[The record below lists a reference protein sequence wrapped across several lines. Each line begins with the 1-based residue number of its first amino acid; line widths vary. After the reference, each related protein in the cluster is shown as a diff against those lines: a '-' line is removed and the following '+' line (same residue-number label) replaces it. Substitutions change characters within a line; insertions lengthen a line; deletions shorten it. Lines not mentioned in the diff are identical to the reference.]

1 MKIMRRFRSL
11 VIPAFVRKSPKG
23 RSYTGV
29 EDDASITSENQDTLS
44 PLDCCSAEAKGNSTR
59 THLTEGTCC
68 TEDSS
73 SGLMMTS
80 STENEGSP
88 SEQQMHESR
97 MMFTFDMI
105 RSEKDSKTWGS
116 SCSEPH
122 LISTSEDESES
133 SSGYCTLLKE
143 LDIIRNGSE
152 SVQNTDMT
160 SSSTRCSDNTSNA
173 LEETSLDL
181 ELTSLHTDFV
191 DDEEENNKGH
201 RRSQSAT
208 ILLSSSRT
216 DSRHHRR
223 SVSEGSPNYLHVF
236 HEKLSTLYEEEDDG
250 VSSPDSRSSNNN
262 NTSFGSSGNEAD
274 DETEQDG
281 DDDHGSS
288 DKVRFRRRRHQSTDC
303 QSFQDNGENVIQAR
317 WDYAMEI
324 MNSVQE
330 VHCSSPSELLRK
342 MSYDIPNGVVLSD
355 GNIEIAEI

>member
-11 VIPAFVRKSPKG
+11 VIPAFVRKSPQG

-29 EDDASITSENQDTLS
+29 EDDASTTSENQDTLS
-44 PLDCCSAEAKGNSTR
+44 SLDCCSAEAKGNSTR

-73 SGLMMTS
+73 SGLMITS

-88 SEQQMHESR
+88 SEQEMHESR

-105 RSEKDSKTWGS
+105 RSEKDLGS

-122 LISTSEDESES
+122 LISTSEDESDS
-133 SSGYCTLLKE
+133 SSYCTLLKE
-143 LDIIRNGSE
+143 LDSIRNGSE
-152 SVQNTDMT
+152 SVQSTDMT
-160 SSSTRCSDNTSNA
+160 SSTRCSDNTSNA
-173 LEETSLDL
+173 LEETSVHL
-181 ELTSLHTDFV
+181 ELTSLDTDFV

-223 SVSEGSPNYLHVF
+223 SLSEGSPNYLHVF

-250 VSSPDSRSSNNN
+250 VSSPDSHSSNNN

-281 DDDHGSS
+281 DDNHGSS
-288 DKVRFRRRRHQSTDC
+288 DKVRFRRRRHQSTGC

-330 VHCSSPSELLRK
+330 
-342 MSYDIPNGVVLSD
+342 DIPNGVVLSD